1 VRDAVVKHQIDFV
14 DAEGTLS
21 LMVGF
26 QKCSQQ
32 SRANAAAMQETLR
45 KLNTEESARI
55 ERESKQKAEDD
66 ARIQR
71 NGLKLL
77 NPEQAKTL
85 SHEERLE
92 IYRRSLTAMG
102 LSEDGPM
109 TPDQRKIADRMYR
122 SMVLDEVR
130 TAPNQ

>member
-1 VRDAVVKHQIDFV
+1 
-14 DAEGTLS
+14 
-21 LMVGF
+21 
-26 QKCSQQ
+26 
-32 SRANAAAMQETLR
+32 
-45 KLNTEESARI
+45 
-55 ERESKQKAEDD
+55 
-66 ARIQR
+66 
-71 NGLKLL
+71 LKLL